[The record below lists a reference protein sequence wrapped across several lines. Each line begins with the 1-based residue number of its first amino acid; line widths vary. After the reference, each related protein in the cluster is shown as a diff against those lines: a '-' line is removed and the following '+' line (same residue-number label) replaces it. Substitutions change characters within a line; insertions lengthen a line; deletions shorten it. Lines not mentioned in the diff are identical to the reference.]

1 MSRQLLRNS
10 RVVIQYNER
19 VYTLSALSQFSANTS
34 LGEVTQRR
42 KTLFSN
48 TTKQHTHTDR
58 INSTTTSLEVY
69 LTDNYIESLFFEL
82 VGLDSAYGQRN
93 YLPSSVDTNTKL
105 FSMYIINEDSIMYS
119 ENNYV
124 QSVDISL
131 AKASILS
138 LSVDISSANLKR
150 VQFNKLLEAPTA
162 PLNQGNILP
171 PSPLLLKTG
180 DVTWNTIKSATISL
194 QQEADWINNKSLF
207 DIGSPNI
214 YEVTKAATSDIIVS
228 ATIQT
233 NYDTESSIFNE
244 AVFQDLL
251 LGTKDFGLIVENARI
266 IHNLDIQPVYGN
278 RLDVSIAEES
288 NDTYFYF
295 GE

>member
-1 MSRQLLRNS
+1 MSKQLLRNS
-10 RVVIQYNER
+10 RVVIQYDER
-19 VYTLSALSQFSANTS
+19 VYTLNALSQFSASTS
-34 LGEVTQRR
+34 LGEVTKKR

-48 TTKQHTHTDR
+48 TARQHTHTDR

-69 LTDNYIESLFFEL
+69 LTDNYLESLFFEL
-82 VGLDSAYGQRN
+82 VGLDSAYGQRAN
-93 YLPSSVDTNTKL
+93 LPSSVNTNTRL

-124 QSVDISL
+124 QTVDISFS
-131 AKASILS
+131 KASILS

-150 VQFNKLLEAPTA
+150 VQLNQLLEAPTA
-162 PLNQGNILP
+162 PLTQGVILP
-171 PSPLLLKTG
+171 PSPILLKTG
-180 DVTWNTIKSATISL
+180 GVTWNTITSATISL
-194 QQEADWINNKSLF
+194 QQEAEWINNKSLF
-207 DIGSPNI
+207 DMASPNT
-214 YEVTKAATSDIIVS
+214 YELTRAATSDIIIS

-244 AVFQDLL
+244 ATFQDLV
-251 LGTKDFGLIVENARI
+251 LGTKDFGLLVENARI
-266 IHNLDIQPVYGN
+266 IHNLDMQPVYGN